1 MKWPIAAALRAL
13 ALALLVLLGDVQ
25 LAGHLT
31 GAVRQLLV
39 ELGVPAPVP
48 DPDVVKRSV
57 SK

>member
-1 MKWPIAAALRAL
+1 MKWPIAAALRAV

-39 ELGVPAPVP
+39 ELGVPAPAP
-48 DPDVVKRSV
+48 DPDALKPSEL
-57 SK
+57 K